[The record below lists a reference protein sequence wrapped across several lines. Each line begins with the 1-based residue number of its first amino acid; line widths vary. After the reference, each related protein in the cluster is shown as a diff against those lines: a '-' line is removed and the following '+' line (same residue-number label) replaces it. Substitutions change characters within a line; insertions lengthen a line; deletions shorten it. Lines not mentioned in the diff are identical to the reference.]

1 MTRLKNRRFRLLVI
15 LLLILLGLAAI
26 TGSAQ
31 AQDLVAGESIPAG
44 TTFDNDAFLSGDNVV
59 IDGTV
64 NGDVLAVGRRV
75 TINGQVTGS
84 LVAAAEVVNVNGD
97 VGGSVYAAAATL
109 EANEAAA
116 VDRSLYFIGAQ
127 LNTDPASQVD
137 RDLVAAALGAQ
148 LAGNVG
154 RDVKVVVG
162 PLALIERVF
171 DLLNIETGFQILPSS
186 ALAPENQ
193 PPDVASRPVGDQRWS
208 VLASPARAQNDSPN
222 QAQTTGEWFLI
233 RLRQMAQ
240 FLIVGGL
247 VSWLFPVNFSRW
259 SDSLRRRPMAS
270 GLYGFVGFVTG
281 FAGVFL
287 LTLLVLVIG
296 IGLAILTLRGLAI
309 TTWGLGFSTT
319 ALLFA
324 IFMVFLLFISKVIVS
339 YVTGLI
345 ILERLLPRAANH
357 RFWPMLLGLIIY
369 VLLRAIPYLGLGIGF
384 LVTIFGLG
392 AAMLALASRDKLA
405 WRLAEEEE

>member
-247 VSWLFPVNFSRW
+247 VSWLFPVNF
-259 SDSLRRRPMAS
+259 RRRP
-270 GLYGFVGFVTG
+270 GL
-281 FAGVFL
+281 
-287 LTLLVLVIG
+287 
-296 IGLAILTLRGLAI
+296 
-309 TTWGLGFSTT
+309 
-319 ALLFA
+319 
-324 IFMVFLLFISKVIVS
+324 
-339 YVTGLI
+339 
-345 ILERLLPRAANH
+345 
-357 RFWPMLLGLIIY
+357 
-369 VLLRAIPYLGLGIGF
+369 
-384 LVTIFGLG
+384 
-392 AAMLALASRDKLA
+392 LALSGQFQPLVR
-405 WRLAEEEE
+405 